1 MAPKSFSYNWWSF
14 LLFCYE
20 YGCGNDGLLR
30 LGCVLLHISGVCTNV
45 IVLAL
50 LVWGSGAKD
59 IKNRMGSHSAWYE
72 VNGQCQKGRVYW
84 RKVLSLFFEVM
95 IIISMYTFSGIP
107 KSWDN
112 TW

>member
-1 MAPKSFSYNWWSF
+1 MAPKSFSYNWWIL

-20 YGCGNDGLLR
+20 YDCKNDGLLR

-45 IVLAL
+45 MVLAL

-59 IKNRMGSHSAWYE
+59 IKNRMGSDSAWYE

-95 IIISMYTFSGIP
+95 IIISMYTF
-107 KSWDN
+107 
-112 TW
+112 